1 MRLHTRT
8 KAFSLLEMMLVLAVA
23 AVLVIGVFMIYPKVS
38 SSQKIDSDMKLLST
52 INGGI
57 KGIFASKA
65 NYDGLSTDMVI
76 KAQLV
81 PEDNIED
88 GQIWNAWGATV
99 LIDAWYDGS
108 YRIGFENISPDA
120 CPKFISQAGASFF
133 KIQVEGTEVKNT
145 ADNKDFNVE
154 TAAQACASVSDNRP
168 VTVYFYDK

>member
-65 NYDGLSTDMVI
+65 NYDGLSTDMV
-76 KAQLV
+76 
-81 PEDNIED
+81 
-88 GQIWNAWGATV
+88 
-99 LIDAWYDGS
+99 
-108 YRIGFENISPDA
+108 
-120 CPKFISQAGASFF
+120 
-133 KIQVEGTEVKNT
+133 
-145 ADNKDFNVE
+145 
-154 TAAQACASVSDNRP
+154 
-168 VTVYFYDK
+168 